1 MEATTDKA
9 EQILKIY
16 NQVLNKILLYAEASL
31 PEKNYQAFRKLAIKE
46 FGHGG
51 AKDKVTALMK
61 GK

>member
-31 PEKNYQAFRKLAIKE
+31 PDKNYQAFRKLVIKE